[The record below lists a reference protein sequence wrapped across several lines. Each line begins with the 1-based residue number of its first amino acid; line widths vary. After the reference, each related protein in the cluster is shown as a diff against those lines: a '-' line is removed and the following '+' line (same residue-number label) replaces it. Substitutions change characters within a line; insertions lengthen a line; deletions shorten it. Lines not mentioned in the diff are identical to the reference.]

1 MHFMRI
7 GTNHP
12 TLPSP
17 DDLWSLVS
25 YRPQIDPAALA
36 TAVES
41 QISSGDLD
49 SRTLIL
55 IRDSVKGLEE
65 VWGAKRF
72 GHWLAESAF
81 ADEIRQILVTQ
92 TDPPGFPSLARRLM
106 DRTKPETV
114 AQFLRELGARIHQP
128 ARVYIGGS
136 ISLILSAGLS
146 RHTEDI
152 DLVDEVPAPLR
163 NEHELL
169 DELSARYGLRLAHF
183 QSHFL
188 PAGWESRARSYDKF
202 GPLEVYLV
210 DPYDVLVGKL
220 MSNRGKDRD
229 DLRLLLPQLDPAT
242 LTARLPSASALLNE
256 PALKKNAVENWYIIF
271 GQPLPYEA

>member
-1 MHFMRI
+1 MR
-7 GTNHP
+7 TVANRSSHP
-12 TLPSP
+12 PT
-17 DDLWSLVS
+17 DLWTLVS
-25 YRPQIDPAALA
+25 YRPSIDPTDLA
-36 TAVES
+36 SAIEA
-41 QISSGDLD
+41 QIASNDLD
-49 SRTLIL
+49 SRTRLL
-55 IRDSVKGLEE
+55 IRDSVRGMEQ
-65 VWGAKRF
+65 VWGVERF
-72 GHWLAESAF
+72 GRWLAESAF
-81 ADEIRQILVTQ
+81 ANQIREILLTQ
-92 TDPPGFPSLARRLM
+92 HDPPGFPSLARRLM

-128 ARVYIGGS
+128 ARVYVGGS

-169 DELSARYGLRLAHF
+169 DELSARYGLRLGHF

-188 PAGWESRARSYDKF
+188 PAGWESRASSYDKF

-229 DLRLLLPQLDPAT
+229 DLRLLLPQLDRSI

-256 PALKKNAVENWYIIF
+256 PDLKKNAVENWYIIF